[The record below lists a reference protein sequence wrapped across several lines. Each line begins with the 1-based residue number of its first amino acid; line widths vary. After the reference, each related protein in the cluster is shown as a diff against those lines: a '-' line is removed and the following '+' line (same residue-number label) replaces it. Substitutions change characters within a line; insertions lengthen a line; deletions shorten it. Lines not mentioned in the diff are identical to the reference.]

1 MRLLEVFKRY
11 HVFFWTQEVG
21 GMCEELFQHVEPPRE
36 VSHAQ
41 DPYLCYSERSPT
53 VLNRFR
59 KEKIDYTHI
68 MIYKLQ
74 HNISK

>member
-1 MRLLEVFKRY
+1 M
-11 HVFFWTQEVG
+11 VFFWTQEVG

-41 DPYLCYSERSPT
+41 DLYLCYSERSPT

-59 KEKIDYTHI
+59 KK
-68 MIYKLQ
+68 K
-74 HNISK
+74 